1 MVAGDPDLNFI
12 GMPAIIRLE
21 FGSGGTFTFVT
32 VAATTVEV
40 ENNTIV
46 APSSGQV
53 DGGNLWAIGMLVWYW
68 VFTKPGFEQ
77 TKARIV
83 VLDKSWN

>member
-1 MVAGDPDLNFI
+1 
-12 GMPAIIRLE
+12 MPAIIRLE
-21 FGSGGTFTFVT
+21 FGSGGTYTFVT

-46 APSSGQV
+46 APSSSQ
-53 DGGNLWAIGMLVWYW
+53 GGGGPHWAIGMLVWYKIH
-68 VFTKPGFEQ
+68 VSPGFEQ